1 MSNDLRLT
9 IAAIIWPGPI
19 DGPLPI
25 TLFKILTPL
34 LIIAVGVV
42 PATFF
47 MGTLAAVFVLFFFDV
62 ISDERSLSK
71 VNEWVY
77 RLPKAFQKALQ
88 IGTITALLPMVL
100 SVGPFPLA
108 LSFRFLKFKGTKAQ
122 ALLVLGSY
130 VNSVIWTGIV
140 WGGGISILRNFL
152 SNQNIF

>member
-25 TLFKILTPL
+25 TVFKVLTPFLILTIG
-34 LIIAVGVV
+34 II
-42 PATFF
+42 PAIIF
-47 MGTLAAVFVLFFFDV
+47 MGTLAAILVLFFFDV

-71 VNEWVY
+71 VNDWVS

-88 IGTITALLPMVL
+88 VGTITALFPMVL
-100 SVGPFPLA
+100 SVGPFPLV
-108 LSFRFLKFKGTKAQ
+108 LSFRFLKFKGIRAQ

-130 VNSVIWTGIV
+130 VNSILWTGIV
-140 WGGGISILRNFL
+140 WGGGISILKNLL
-152 SNQNIF
+152 SKQTIF